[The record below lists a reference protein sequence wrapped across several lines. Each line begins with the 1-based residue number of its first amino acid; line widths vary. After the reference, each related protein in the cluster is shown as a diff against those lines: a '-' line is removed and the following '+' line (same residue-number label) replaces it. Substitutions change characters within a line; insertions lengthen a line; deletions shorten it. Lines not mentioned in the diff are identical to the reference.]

1 MRESSNPVF
10 RSLPKE
16 QQGGYAQFGTGAAG
30 YGAQAV
36 HADPYVA
43 QQYPDQQQAG
53 VSRPL
58 TIDDVVTRTGIT
70 LAVVTAVAAV
80 SYFMVDANQGLLFPL
95 FLIGSLGGLGVLAG
109 PVRAGHREAQH
120 DPRDARDDL
129 DVLRREHVRGL
140 DGGLGQVHDLFGSVA
155 GQEVADLQAGA
166 VGGHGPRVGVD
177 AAAVTTSLVA
187 RAGPPFRP
195 RRTRALP
202 CPDPLVGWGA

>member
-1 MRESSNPVF
+1 MSTEVEIG
-10 RSLPKE
+10 RSKRALRAYSFDDIAVVPSRRTRDPKE
-16 QQGGYAQFGTGAAG
+16 VSIAWQIDAYHFELPFIGAPMDSAMS
-30 YGAQAV
+30 
-36 HADPYVA
+36 
-43 QQYPDQQQAG
+43 PD
-53 VSRPL
+53 
-58 TIDDVVTRTGIT
+58 
-70 LAVVTAVAAV
+70 TAIAL
-80 SYFMVDANQGLLFPL
+80 GK
-95 FLIGSLGGLGVLAG
+95 LGGLGVLAG

-129 DVLRREHVRGL
+129 DVLGREHVRGL
-140 DGGLGQVHDLFGSVA
+140 DGGLGQVHDLFGPVA